1 MPGSTSQWLRK
12 FGKFTVPDFIG
23 ERYYSKT
30 ARKIAVLCLIFIS
43 FTYIA
48 GQMRGVGIVFSRF
61 LEVDITTG
69 VIVGMAIVFFYAVLG
84 GMKGITYTQVAQY
97 CVLIFAYLVRFLTV
111 ATGSITNGLSRVRP
125 SVDHS
130 GRLLGLSQF
139 GVISKLHIPIIR
151 GSVFTAVLVCFVDI
165 LKELPATLILRP
177 FDFNTLAV
185 KAYELA
191 GDERL
196 VDASV
201 PSILIVLVGL
211 VPVVWLNRSVNQE

>member
-1 MPGSTSQWLRK
+1 M
-12 FGKFTVPDFIG
+12 
-23 ERYYSKT
+23 
-30 ARKIAVLCLIFIS
+30 
-43 FTYIA
+43 
-48 GQMRGVGIVFSRF
+48 
-61 LEVDITTG
+61 
-69 VIVGMAIVFFYAVLG
+69 
-84 GMKGITYTQVAQY
+84 
-97 CVLIFAYLVRFLTV
+97 RFLTV
-111 ATGSITNGLSRVRP
+111 ATGSITSGLSRVRP
-125 SVDHS
+125 SVDQS

-139 GVISKLHIPIIR
+139 GIISKLHIPIIR